1 MSRKF
6 AVLSL
11 ALAMCLTILGGCSQ
25 PGGSSAPSSAGPSGQ
40 EQVSLTFFYNQAT
53 IKDGMEKAAEL
64 FMDKYPY
71 ITVKQ
76 ELVTQDHVTVLKAK
90 DAAGQLPE
98 VFSTGTFG
106 ENALKPYIESG
117 KICDVSNLTVVKNL
131 PEETKEALRFSDGKI
146 YNVPFGTTG
155 LGVMYNKSLFAKA
168 GIDGVPTTLDEFK
181 EVIEKLKAIGATPFS
196 IGAKDGWPISS
207 QIFVP
212 AFQML
217 APNEWNQK
225 MYAGEETFGTY
236 TDPIFDFIS
245 LVAENSPENAMSTD
259 YMTSLANYV
268 SGNVGMM
275 FYSPNVY
282 PDLANLDQAIADD
295 TGYFAVPLTNDPET
309 NKIVMFTAQMFQVS
323 SAADFDAVDKF
334 FTFLFEGEGKEI
346 FASDIKYP
354 NPYGIEFE
362 ADPITD
368 SCNDYVVQNGMLMD
382 YQSVNEPEG
391 FWMVE
396 ATVCQEYF
404 GGMITREEAVK
415 ELDDGWHKIVSGQ

>member
-1 MSRKF
+1 M
-6 AVLSL
+6 
-11 ALAMCLTILGGCSQ
+11 
-25 PGGSSAPSSAGPSGQ
+25 P
-40 EQVSLTFFYNQAT
+40 
-53 IKDGMEKAAEL
+53 
-64 FMDKYPY
+64 
-71 ITVKQ
+71 
-76 ELVTQDHVTVLKAK
+76 
-90 DAAGQLPE
+90 
-98 VFSTGTFG
+98 
-106 ENALKPYIESG
+106 
-117 KICDVSNLTVVKNL
+117 
-131 PEETKEALRFSDGKI
+131 
-146 YNVPFGTTG
+146 
-155 LGVMYNKSLFAKA
+155 
-168 GIDGVPTTLDEFK
+168 
-181 EVIEKLKAIGATPFS
+181 
-196 IGAKDGWPISS
+196 
-207 QIFVP
+207 
-212 AFQML
+212 
-217 APNEWNQK
+217 
-225 MYAGEETFGTY
+225 GEETFGTY

-368 SCNDYVVQNGMLMD
+368 SCNDYVAQNGMLMD